1 MTLQEQ
7 TQNILSRLPQEKG
20 LHDWNVIFAY
30 RGSIAHNTYLSNND
44 PNSIDDVDLIGV
56 CIPSLDHYFGT
67 EEYGSRGTVEIKQE
81 ELDIVIYEFKKM
93 VHLLAGCNPNVL
105 NLLYLRP
112 EYYLKVTPAGQMLL
126 DNRDLFL
133 SKQAYHKYTAYAK
146 GQFDVMTKNKFSGY
160 MGQKRKEIVLKF
172 GFDLKNAS
180 HLIRLLR
187 MGKEILESGQV
198 IAYRETD
205 RDELIAIKTGHWSFE
220 EVQAEALK
228 LFKECDELVNDCQL
242 PERADKEKVN
252 ELCVSILKAH
262 FG

>member
-7 TQNILSRLPQEKG
+7 TQNILGRLPQEKG
-20 LHDWNVIFAY
+20 LQDWSILFTY
-30 RGSIAHNTYLSNND
+30 RGSIAHGTYIPNND
-44 PNSIDDVDLIGV
+44 SNSIDDVDLIGV
-56 CIPSLDHYFGT
+56 CIPSLDYYFGLS
-67 EEYGSRGTVEIKQE
+67 EFGSRGTVEIKQD

-93 VHLLAGCNPNVL
+93 VNLLVGCNPNVL

-146 GQFDVMTKNKFSGY
+146 GQFDAMKKNKYNGY
-160 MGQKRKEIVLKF
+160 MGEKRKQLVDKF
-172 GFDLKNAS
+172 SYDCKNAS

-198 IAYRETD
+198 IAYREAD

-228 LFKECDELVNDCQL
+228 LFRECDELVNDCQL
-242 PERADKEKVN
+242 PERADKGKVN
-252 ELCVSILKAH
+252 ELCVNILKAH